1 MLQLILVKTYPLHLV
16 SGKIKVTSPTGE
28 YTMTPNEHYSS
39 QTSLISQVDPELYT
53 SWTTGAMEFDAM
65 PLPDLLAR
73 LSRCYNVDLK
83 LASKKL
89 ENMKFTGIIF
99 RNKPLSFA
107 LEILHRV
114 SDVKF
119 EKDGETILVKK
130 Q

>member
-1 MLQLILVKTYPLHLV
+1 
-16 SGKIKVTSPTGE
+16 
-28 YTMTPNEHYSS
+28 
-39 QTSLISQVDPELYT
+39 
-53 SWTTGAMEFDAM
+53 M

-83 LASKKL
+83 LASKEL

-119 EKDGETILVKK
+119 EKDDETILVKK

>member
-1 MLQLILVKTYPLHLV
+1 MQ
-16 SGKIKVTSPTGE
+16 
-28 YTMTPNEHYSS
+28 N
-39 QTSLISQVDPELYT
+39 
-53 SWTTGAMEFDAM
+53 
-65 PLPDLLAR
+65 
-73 LSRCYNVDLK
+73 
-83 LASKKL
+83 KL